1 VGEALSG
8 TEHVRQ
14 FRREVADAEVAE
26 LSEALAEAVLAER
39 EAIAHAGA
47 VRARLRE
54 AQASLAELDD
64 SGADEP
70 PADTAT

>member
-1 VGEALSG
+1 
-8 TEHVRQ
+8 
-14 FRREVADAEVAE
+14 
-26 LSEALAEAVLAER
+26 VLAER

-64 SGADEP
+64 SGADGP